1 MKQMRRIQVAFVAI
15 LMVAQCSMV
24 GSAASQSDNDFV
36 CLMENLYYTRNHP
49 NISDI
54 NPPEGEVEGEMVT
67 KYTWEEVEGIAVYCK
82 DVSLLDGAVIGDFT
96 LALAD
101 KATNNDVPIR
111 SCEEML
117 TVLNQ
122 SNPTDDDY
130 TITMELPAI
139 YALHSENIYIIC
151 TQNSDLAVALED
163 QSLCTPIG
171 VLTSWWYT
179 YGGFYGAE
187 TDIYI
192 MAEAWGFDTTAL
204 ENFTEYELVSREKGN
219 GDCLDVWVHYM
230 RFADQNAE
238 ITLEEAIA
246 LCEELSAY
254 PGVQYA
260 WIAGQYLPNAE
271 YYYTTTATIRG
282 LYDYDLGDIVAD
294 GTVDTLDALAALK
307 EYCYSLIGETRLT
320 AEELVRA
327 DVNNDAVIDTLDAVL
342 ILQYYNQY
350 TVMSNT
356 DVTFEQL
363 INGS

>member
-1 MKQMRRIQVAFVAI
+1 MQVASVTI
-15 LMVAQCSMV
+15 LMAAQCSMV
-24 GSAASQSDNDFV
+24 GSAASQSDNDLV
-36 CLMENLYYTRNHP
+36 CLMEDLYYTQAHP
-49 NISDI
+49 SISAI

-67 KYTWEEVEGIAVYCK
+67 KYTWEEVEGIAVYCE
-82 DVSLLDGAVIGDFT
+82 DVSLLDGAAIGDFT

-111 SCEEML
+111 SYEEML

-139 YALHSENIYIIC
+139 YALHTENIYILC
-151 TQNSDLAVALED
+151 THDSDLAVALED

-171 VLTSWWYT
+171 VLTSWQYT

-204 ENFTEYELVSREKGN
+204 ENVTEYELVSREKGN

-246 LCEELSAY
+246 LCKELSTY
-254 PGVQYA
+254 PGVRYA

-294 GTVDTLDALAALK
+294 DTVDTVDALAALQ
-307 EYCYSLIGETRLT
+307 EYCYSLTGETRLT

-327 DVNNDAVIDTLDAVL
+327 DVNNDALIDTLDAIL
-342 ILQYYNQY
+342 IAQYYNQY
-350 TVMSNT
+350 IIMGNT
-356 DVTFEQL
+356 DITFDQL
-363 INGS
+363 INES